1 MIDIG
6 ASFGDQRTLTEEDLE
21 LAIRL
26 TGGRHP
32 VHTDA
37 QRARQAGFRERIFHG
52 AVTAAIMTAA
62 IGRRFPDV
70 LISIAEQRNVYCS
83 PVYPGDT
90 LESRWTVREVL
101 PGRRTG
107 QTRLRVEGD
116 LTNQHGQR
124 VMEAEARLV
133 MWTRGEQNDQ

>member
-1 MIDIG
+1 MIDVG
-6 ASFGDQRTLTEEDLE
+6 ASFKDQRTLTEDDLE

-37 QRARQAGFRERIFHG
+37 ERAREAGFTGRIFHG

-70 LISIAEQRNVYCS
+70 LISIAEQRNAYRR

-90 LESRWTVREVL
+90 LESVWVVREVRSGRQ
-101 PGRRTG
+101 PG
-107 QTRLRVEGD
+107 QLRLRLEGD
-116 LTNQHGQR
+116 LTNQHSEK
-124 VMEAEARLV
+124 VIEAEATVV
-133 MWTRGEQNDQ
+133 MWPGVGTT